1 MAAWWQSL
9 SALDHV
15 LLYIAVPATLILLIQ
30 TVLLFAGGA
39 FDSDGDAS
47 AGDSPVIPEGARGW
61 VVSYQTRST
70 RPRRT
75 RRPPTPACTCSLCGA
90 WWPSWCSSAGAAC
103 GSTR

>member
-39 FDSDGDAS
+39 FDSGRTS
-47 AGDSPVIPEGARGW
+47 AAPTPTAA
-61 VVSYQTRST
+61 RST

-75 RRPPTPACTCSLCGA
+75 RRPPTPACTCSPCGA

>member
-39 FDSDGDAS
+39 FDSDGDAGVPD
-47 AGDSPVIPEGARGW
+47 ADGPDFDGPDADGGPLHEAAADPETPDTGLHLFTVRG
-61 VVSYQTRST
+61 VV
-70 RPRRT
+70 
-75 RRPPTPACTCSLCGA
+75 AFLCLLYT
-90 WWPSWCSSAGAAC
+90 SDAADE
-103 GSTR
+103 

>member
-39 FDSDGDAS
+39 FDSDGDAGVPDADGRTS
-47 AGDSPVIPEGARGW
+47 TAPTPTAA
-61 VVSYQTRST
+61 RST

-75 RRPPTPACTCSLCGA
+75 RRPPTPACTCSPCGA

>member
-39 FDSDGDAS
+39 FDSDGDA
-47 AGDSPVIPEGARGW
+47 GVPARTGRT
-61 VVSYQTRST
+61 STAPTPTAARST

-75 RRPPTPACTCSLCGA
+75 RRPPTPACTCSPCGA